1 MSRHRRCRS
10 SEAGFTLLELLVVIL
25 IIGLLT
31 GVVAP
36 RLLGQIGRS
45 ELTAA
50 RMQLGAFEQAI
61 EAFRVDMG
69 RFPSDAEG
77 LRVLV
82 ERPADSPRWRGPY
95 LKNAIP
101 RDPWG
106 SEYVYRARSL
116 RGRDFDLVCL
126 GPDRAPGG
134 SGGNADITP

>member
-1 MSRHRRCRS
+1 MSRHRQGPS
-10 SEAGFTLLELLVVIL
+10 FEAGFTLLELLVVIL

-36 RLLGQIGRS
+36 RLLGQISRS

-77 LRVLV
+77 LSVLV
-82 ERPADSPRWRGPY
+82 ERPADSQRWRGPY
-95 LKNAIP
+95 LKSAIP

-134 SGGNADITP
+134 SGDNADITP

>member
-1 MSRHRRCRS
+1 MSDLTISAVRAIPLTAQMQ
-10 SEAGFTLLELLVVIL
+10 AGTRTSQGAFGAVSIVLVEVRTADGILGYGECLGRFGARAYAELINEVF
-25 IIGLLT
+25 
-31 GVVAP
+31 AP

-95 LKNAIP
+95 SSP
-101 RDPWG
+101 RAV
-106 SEYVYRARSL
+106 S
-116 RGRDFDLVCL
+116 
-126 GPDRAPGG
+126 
-134 SGGNADITP
+134 